1 MRVSLPPSFSCPCSF
16 SVKGGSGQGVGRG
29 NLTVQ
34 SLNLGTSLIS
44 LSTYTG
50 QKMPAG
56 LQIVKKNRTWF
67 YFEIIHLFILHFF
80 YFPVS
85 DLWLERAGVPPS
97 PHGCLLHQKYLI
109 RLNLSTHSGVGE
121 GYQQR
126 QGVVLKETSGCLL
139 ISHSLG

>member
-1 MRVSLPPSFSCPCSF
+1 
-16 SVKGGSGQGVGRG
+16 
-29 NLTVQ
+29 
-34 SLNLGTSLIS
+34 
-44 LSTYTG
+44 
-50 QKMPAG
+50 MPAG
-56 LQIVKKNRTWF
+56 LQIVKKKIGLGSILKSF
-67 YFEIIHLFILHFF
+67 IFFILHFF

-126 QGVVLKETSGCLL
+126 QGVVLKETSSCLL